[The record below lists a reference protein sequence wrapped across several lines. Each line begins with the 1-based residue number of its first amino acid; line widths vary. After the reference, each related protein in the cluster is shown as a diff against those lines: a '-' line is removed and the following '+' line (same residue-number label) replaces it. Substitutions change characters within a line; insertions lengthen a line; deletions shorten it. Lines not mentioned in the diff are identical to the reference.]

1 MHRVAEGENGAL
13 ENSKATDF
21 QGNDALLK
29 TPHHYQQDHCIAKQ
43 TKIGKLPSE
52 NSLQI
57 NIEQT
62 SQTDSVDNIE
72 EKRVILVHP
81 LLGSE
86 FCALERF
93 KRFLLEHYGNGVS
106 SYGLVTEERLLLDG
120 FPVPENNP
128 RNRCHDIL

>member
-1 MHRVAEGENGAL
+1 MHRVVEGENGAL

-21 QGNDALLK
+21 QGNDALLR
-29 TPHHYQQDHCIAKQ
+29 TPHRYQQHHCIAKQ
-43 TKIGKLPSE
+43 TKIGELLSE

-81 LLGSE
+81 LLGSVL
-86 FCALERF
+86 C
-93 KRFLLEHYGNGVS
+93 
-106 SYGLVTEERLLLDG
+106 T
-120 FPVPENNP
+120 
-128 RNRCHDIL
+128 